1 MEYGENE
8 IGDFREITD
17 WEGQAGTGMF
27 PAVLAEGHPASLTAK
42 TPEAA
47 VEKDKVQKELEE
59 AEPALEAAKAAHFS
73 PHDTSRLLWMRP
85 KCLLF
90 LATLGPLRRAS
101 TGIHKVEN

>member
-1 MEYGENE
+1 MEYWENE

-27 PAVLAEGHPASLTAK
+27 PAVLAEGHPALLTAK
-42 TPEAA
+42 TLEAA

-73 PHDTSRLLWMRP
+73 PHDTSPACYGCDQNVYSFWLLSV
-85 KCLLF
+85 LF
-90 LATLGPLRRAS
+90 AEPQQES
-101 TGIHKVEN
+101 TR